1 MSDIYSVIKQEMSD
15 TDSLEPYKDP
25 LIHPLHRTYRSDN
38 DEFMNIFTTIST
50 SYHQEASQSLQYQRK
65 WMWIHI
71 VYILFVSIISIPL
84 LHRKSAVLN
93 EFYDHEQCCYCLWVS
108 ENHDDNYAIE
118 WSTCKN
124 KHKYSFN
131 LEETCSID
139 GSSYCQNGSASNT
152 EKGSKLDYTISLI
165 GFDFPTYYPFYG
177 IVSVVLVL
185 IYVSL
190 LITFTYAFKLLIHVK
205 LLIGNLYL
213 TTFVYYTYIKLYQY
227 SLFDYDELCP
237 NPPPINPMCY
247 KSALTNGLD
256 TVFSGFFTSMVYF
269 YFAYA
274 IVWVYPCCCY
284 LVVRCNRKYRIMSI
298 IARSLSSFLLY
309 TSTLLGIIFVVF
321 LYIELMRMTIGV
333 DNNFAGGLIQ
343 GVNPNVEKVFIM
355 GIANT
360 LLVFAFDMFFLRRC
374 REQLRAMLASLF
386 TCSCRDDRKW
396 RYAEKRLASF
406 DTISDV
412 IGK

>member
-15 TDSLEPYKDP
+15 TDSLEPSIYKD
-25 LIHPLHRTYRSDN
+25 PLHRTYRSDN

-50 SYHQEASQSLQYQRK
+50 
-65 WMWIHI
+65 IHI

-237 NPPPINPMCY
+237 NPPPIMPMCY
-247 KSALTNGLD
+247 KSALTNDLD
-256 TVFSGFFTSMVYF
+256 TMFSAFLAFMVYF
-269 YFAYA
+269 YFAYT
-274 IVWVYPCCCY
+274 IVWVYQCCCY
-284 LVVRCNRKYRIMSI
+284 FVVRGSRKYRIMSI
-298 IARSLSSFLLY
+298 IVRFLSSFLLY

-321 LYIELMRMTIGV
+321 LYIELMRMTIG
-333 DNNFAGGLIQ
+333 DNFAGGLIQ

-396 RYAEKRLASF
+396 RYAEKRL
-406 DTISDV
+406 
-412 IGK
+412 